1 MRAQHRLAMWGGFA
15 VLCVGVVW
23 LVWSLLPGVAAGW
36 VFATLE
42 RNWGI
47 EGRAGQVD
55 LSPFTLEVRV
65 RDLTL
70 SAAGADEQPFLTADA
85 VTVELPWPA
94 VFGAPA
100 IDLLEVVGAVLS
112 VRQTADGTS
121 NLPVLPP
128 GEPSSDRPGKSLQ
141 LGVVA
146 VHRASASW
154 VDEARGLRVMVDSVE
169 LELRPTDDDRSQTT
183 GQLTLSTPTR
193 ITWGTRETVI
203 DPLSVRLGLDSSTL
217 AVRDFVATAPEG
229 RLALDGDIALGAREP
244 ALGLDYSLDLD
255 LTRLAT
261 WLAGAPAMS
270 GTVRIAGR
278 LDGPPAAPVV
288 SARLESERI
297 GWDDLE
303 ARGVTARARVAG
315 GRVTLDGLR
324 ASLGGGTVKAAGT
337 VTLTGDGTSGEVSL
351 SWADLS
357 ADLLLAAVWPPRPVA
372 IASSLTGTAE
382 ASWTGH
388 DPRAWVVTVDS
399 RHRAIRDAVMPGIPI
414 DGRWRLESG
423 DGEWHVVVEALSAG
437 AVSVTGRLQGAVP
450 AALSET
456 GSEPI
461 TGNVEGRV
469 SDLRRLGADLET
481 LGLTGALNAADL
493 TGTGSLALV
502 VSGTAGAPQVTG
514 ELRAAGGALGRDDD
528 LALSAGLSITAESWR
543 LDPFALRL
551 AGSETQ
557 GAAVLHPDTGDVA
570 GHLRLRVT
578 DLAVLDTE
586 LPDGWRPG
594 GAIEIAGT
602 LGGRWSAPVFDAT
615 IGATNLVFAG
625 QRLSSVEGRVRVSP
639 DELVLEQLL
648 VRQDEG
654 VLEATGSLVP
664 STGRYTVSATG
675 RGLRVAPWRV
685 GDADP
690 LPVQATVDLDLAGA
704 GSMDAPRGTGWVVM
718 RNLSFRDYAVDRVE
732 HELRVDEDGWHVRS
746 VVPALDASAELT
758 LEPEESWR
766 YALTVQLDGTSLASL
781 GTLVPAGEP
790 ARLEG
795 DLSVRL
801 RAEGRGTEPANSN
814 IAVDLERVSGRVN
827 GISIQLAAPAGVRYS
842 RDGVAVDSLDLRVGE
857 TRLRASGSLAQTAGS
872 VLSAGLQGD
881 LRDLESLLRHGEPG
895 VGAGPVALSGSF
907 RLDARLTGS
916 IEQPELTAALT
927 LDNGVIDVGI
937 DGVPSMTDLGVR
949 AGYDATGVRLDELRG
964 RWAGAALTASGAI
977 PTPLL
982 SPYLPARLVSAA
994 GTDSIARLRA
1004 TLEGLTPAALS
1015 AFFDGGGLDD
1025 VVGEVG
1031 VEVDLEADRLA
1042 LTELR
1047 GSLELTALEL
1057 VVAGLPVIQQRPTRF
1072 TLRDERLT
1080 VNSLAWQ
1087 LGDAENTVTVEGSVE
1102 LVPEPTADLT
1112 LAGVADLRVL
1122 NALTSAVAFSGGARL
1137 MATVRG
1143 TRAAPRIDGI
1153 VELDDAELRLD
1164 DPRLLVSDLGG
1175 ALVFE
1180 GTEIRTLDLAG
1191 TANGG
1196 PVRLDG
1202 VLRVPGL
1209 RPEGTLSLS
1218 GRAIAMV
1225 LPPGIRT
1232 EIDTE
1237 LQLDVAS
1244 GDAVLS
1250 GTVSVLRGDH
1260 RERVSTAGGLFALLE
1275 SRAEP
1280 PLVGTAPSWVDGL
1293 RLDVRVVT
1301 DAEIVVNNN
1310 YGAGTAAADL
1320 RLGGTIARP
1329 AVTGRVTLG
1338 DGGQVF
1344 LGGNVFEI
1352 ETGAV
1357 DFVDP
1362 AGIVPELDVT
1372 ARTQVANEEITITIA
1387 GTAETLTTTIQSST
1401 GLPQSD
1407 IVSLLLTGRTLDEV
1421 GNVPG
1426 AVALDQALGLVSG
1439 EVLGVAGRAVG
1450 LDTVRLERGAGQGD
1464 VRFDPSLVA
1473 GDTNP
1478 GTRVTVGKT
1487 LSPQVQLVAS
1497 RSLRESGLLTWI
1509 VNYLPRSNVE
1519 LRLVIDDETDRSY
1532 EFRHVLAFGG
1542 TRVRTRP
1549 TGARAALRVTA
1560 VRFGGASSVPEP
1572 ELRRLVR
1579 LEPGDRFDFL
1589 RWQDD
1594 RDRLERALWERGFQE
1609 ARVRARRDVD
1619 ETGTEI
1625 DLEFD
1630 VESGPRTVLD
1640 LRGYSFPGW
1649 LRREMEAAWRASVF
1663 DTFLLEELEQIVRR
1677 YLVEEGHL
1685 QSMVALEVVDA
1696 TGDEKRITLDV
1707 EPGPRAAG
1715 RVIRFSGNDRL
1726 RDERLGLLLT
1736 PGRDGDAWA
1745 GGDELVEAVV
1755 ATYQAHGLLEATASL
1770 RVAVD
1775 EDDTAVLDVAIS
1787 EGPVFRVSEVSVEG
1801 ATAWS
1806 ADQVRAAA
1814 GVEVG
1819 AVYAAGL
1826 AEAARAEVLVAY
1838 RGAGFNAVRIRV
1850 DPTVGPADGEVA
1862 LLIAVEEGRRQ
1873 LLRTIE
1879 VVGASRTHARV
1890 IDRAL
1895 RLELGAPVDQEVWNQ
1910 ARKRLYDTGV
1920 FRRVDITAVPQPAEP
1935 DAPDEPVTAKV
1946 TLEEWPSYQL
1956 RYGVQVIDERA
1967 PAGAISDRGQFGV
1980 VADLTRRNLFTRAIT
1995 AGTAVRYDTVQ
2006 QAVRGFMTL
2015 PSFLG
2020 RRVTSN
2026 LFVSRLRETLG
2037 PDGAKAISERHGLTL
2052 EQQIRP
2058 REGLT
2063 LSYSYNFDRDHTFGE
2078 DFDPTDPFAFDLTVD
2093 IARLNT
2099 SLVLERRDDLFNATR
2114 GWFHASTVE
2123 WGVETLGSDLRF
2135 LKYVGQ
2141 HYYYRPLPSGVVLA
2155 SAARVGLGRGFGQEL
2170 IPSERFFAGGGNTVR
2185 GYARDGL
2192 GPVGL
2197 FGDARG
2203 GSASVVLNQ
2212 EVRFPLWSIF
2222 GGVGFLDAGNVFST
2236 LRDVSLRE
2244 LKVGTGLGL
2253 RAETPVGLFRVDHG
2267 FPLSRAEDDSVA
2279 RWFFSLGQAF

>member
-1 MRAQHRLAMWGGFA
+1 MWGGFA
-15 VLCVGVVW
+15 VLCVGVAW
-23 LVWSLLPGVAAGW
+23 LVWSLLPGMAVRW
-36 VFATLE
+36 VFGRLE
-42 RNWGI
+42 RDWGI
-47 EGRAGQVD
+47 VGRAGQVE
-55 LSPFTLEVRV
+55 LSPFTLDVRV

-70 SAAGADEQPFLTADA
+70 SAVGADEQPFLTAEA
-85 VTVELPWPA
+85 VTVELPWSA
-94 VFGAPA
+94 VLGAPA
-100 IDLLEVVGAVLS
+100 IDLLEVVGPVLS

-128 GEPSSDRPGKSLQ
+128 GEPSLDRPGESLR

-154 VDEARGLRVMVDSVE
+154 VDEARGLRVMVGSAE
-169 LELRPTDDDRSQTT
+169 LELRPTDEGSQTT

-193 ITWGTRETVI
+193 ITWGTRETAI
-203 DPLSVRLGLDSSTL
+203 DPLSVRLGLDASTL

-229 RLALDGDIALGAREP
+229 RLALDGDIALGAPVP
-244 ALGLDYSLDLD
+244 ALGFDYSLDLE

-261 WLAGAPAMS
+261 WLVGAPAMS

-278 LDGPPAAPVV
+278 LDGPPAVPLV

-303 ARGVTARARVAG
+303 ARGVTASARLAG
-315 GRVTLDGLR
+315 GRMSVDEFH
-324 ASLGGGTVKAAGT
+324 ASLAGGTVEGAGT

-372 IASSLTGTAE
+372 IASSLTGTAD

-399 RHRAIRDAVMPGIPI
+399 RHRAIRDAVMPGIPL

-502 VSGTAGAPQVTG
+502 VSGTAGAPQLTG

-557 GAAVLHPDTGDVA
+557 GAAVLHPDTGEVA

-586 LPDGWRPG
+586 LLDGWRAG

-602 LGGRWSAPVFDAT
+602 LGGRWSAPVLDAT
-615 IGATNLVFAG
+615 IGATDLVFAG

-654 VLEATGSLVP
+654 VLDATGSLVP
-664 STGRYTVSATG
+664 STGRYTVSVTG

-704 GSMDAPRGTGWVVM
+704 GSMEAPRGTGRVVM

-781 GTLVPAGEP
+781 GTLVAAEP

-795 DLSVRL
+795 DLSLRL
-801 RAEGRGTEPANSN
+801 RAEGRGTEPADST
-814 IAVDLERVSGRVN
+814 IVVDLERVSGRVN
-827 GISIQLAAPAGVRYS
+827 GISIQLAAPAEVRYS

-857 TRLRASGSLAQTAGS
+857 TRLRASGSLAPTAGS

-927 LDNGVIDVGI
+927 LDDGVIDVGI
-937 DGVPSMTDLGVR
+937 DGVPSVTDLGVR

-982 SPYLPARLVSAA
+982 SPYLPARFVSAA

-1004 TLEGLTPAALS
+1004 TLEGLTPAAVS
-1015 AFFDGGGLDD
+1015 AFFDEGALDA
-1025 VVGEVG
+1025 VIGEVG

-1047 GSLELTALEL
+1047 GSLELRALEL
-1057 VVAGLPVIQQRPTRF
+1057 VVAGLPLTQQRPTRF
-1072 TLRDERLT
+1072 TLRDERLM

-1122 NALTSAVAFSGGARL
+1122 NAFTSAVAFSGGARL

-1143 TRAAPRIDGI
+1143 TRAAPRIDAI

-1164 DPRLLVSDLGG
+1164 DPRLLVSNLGG

-1196 PVRLDG
+1196 LVRLDG
-1202 VLRVPGL
+1202 VLRFPGL

-1250 GTVSVLRGDH
+1250 GTVSVLRGDY

-1372 ARTQVANEEITITIA
+1372 ARTQVAGEEITITIA

-1421 GNVPG
+1421 GNAPG

-1439 EVLGVAGRAVG
+1439 EVLGVAGGAVG

-1497 RSLRESGLLTWI
+1497 RSLRESG
-1509 VNYLPRSNVE
+1509 
-1519 LRLVIDDETDRSY
+1519 
-1532 EFRHVLAFGG
+1532 
-1542 TRVRTRP
+1542 RVKP
-1549 TGARAALRVTA
+1549 
-1560 VRFGGASSVPEP
+1560 
-1572 ELRRLVR
+1572 
-1579 LEPGDRFDFL
+1579 
-1589 RWQDD
+1589 
-1594 RDRLERALWERGFQE
+1594 
-1609 ARVRARRDVD
+1609 
-1619 ETGTEI
+1619 
-1625 DLEFD
+1625 
-1630 VESGPRTVLD
+1630 
-1640 LRGYSFPGW
+1640 
-1649 LRREMEAAWRASVF
+1649 
-1663 DTFLLEELEQIVRR
+1663 
-1677 YLVEEGHL
+1677 
-1685 QSMVALEVVDA
+1685 
-1696 TGDEKRITLDV
+1696 
-1707 EPGPRAAG
+1707 
-1715 RVIRFSGNDRL
+1715 
-1726 RDERLGLLLT
+1726 
-1736 PGRDGDAWA
+1736 
-1745 GGDELVEAVV
+1745 
-1755 ATYQAHGLLEATASL
+1755 
-1770 RVAVD
+1770 
-1775 EDDTAVLDVAIS
+1775 
-1787 EGPVFRVSEVSVEG
+1787 
-1801 ATAWS
+1801 
-1806 ADQVRAAA
+1806 
-1814 GVEVG
+1814 
-1819 AVYAAGL
+1819 
-1826 AEAARAEVLVAY
+1826 
-1838 RGAGFNAVRIRV
+1838 
-1850 DPTVGPADGEVA
+1850 
-1862 LLIAVEEGRRQ
+1862 
-1873 LLRTIE
+1873 
-1879 VVGASRTHARV
+1879 
-1890 IDRAL
+1890 
-1895 RLELGAPVDQEVWNQ
+1895 
-1910 ARKRLYDTGV
+1910 
-1920 FRRVDITAVPQPAEP
+1920 
-1935 DAPDEPVTAKV
+1935 
-1946 TLEEWPSYQL
+1946 
-1956 RYGVQVIDERA
+1956 
-1967 PAGAISDRGQFGV
+1967 
-1980 VADLTRRNLFTRAIT
+1980 
-1995 AGTAVRYDTVQ
+1995 
-2006 QAVRGFMTL
+2006 
-2015 PSFLG
+2015 
-2020 RRVTSN
+2020 
-2026 LFVSRLRETLG
+2026 
-2037 PDGAKAISERHGLTL
+2037 
-2052 EQQIRP
+2052 
-2058 REGLT
+2058 
-2063 LSYSYNFDRDHTFGE
+2063 
-2078 DFDPTDPFAFDLTVD
+2078 
-2093 IARLNT
+2093 
-2099 SLVLERRDDLFNATR
+2099 
-2114 GWFHASTVE
+2114 
-2123 WGVETLGSDLRF
+2123 
-2135 LKYVGQ
+2135 
-2141 HYYYRPLPSGVVLA
+2141 
-2155 SAARVGLGRGFGQEL
+2155 
-2170 IPSERFFAGGGNTVR
+2170 IPS
-2185 GYARDGL
+2185 
-2192 GPVGL
+2192 
-2197 FGDARG
+2197 
-2203 GSASVVLNQ
+2203 
-2212 EVRFPLWSIF
+2212 
-2222 GGVGFLDAGNVFST
+2222 
-2236 LRDVSLRE
+2236 
-2244 LKVGTGLGL
+2244 
-2253 RAETPVGLFRVDHG
+2253 
-2267 FPLSRAEDDSVA
+2267 
-2279 RWFFSLGQAF
+2279 

>member
-1 MRAQHRLAMWGGFA
+1 M
-15 VLCVGVVW
+15 
-23 LVWSLLPGVAAGW
+23 
-36 VFATLE
+36 
-42 RNWGI
+42 
-47 EGRAGQVD
+47 
-55 LSPFTLEVRV
+55 
-65 RDLTL
+65 
-70 SAAGADEQPFLTADA
+70 
-85 VTVELPWPA
+85 
-94 VFGAPA
+94 
-100 IDLLEVVGAVLS
+100 
-112 VRQTADGTS
+112 
-121 NLPVLPP
+121 
-128 GEPSSDRPGKSLQ
+128 
-141 LGVVA
+141 
-146 VHRASASW
+146 
-154 VDEARGLRVMVDSVE
+154 
-169 LELRPTDDDRSQTT
+169 
-183 GQLTLSTPTR
+183 
-193 ITWGTRETVI
+193 
-203 DPLSVRLGLDSSTL
+203 
-217 AVRDFVATAPEG
+217 
-229 RLALDGDIALGAREP
+229 
-244 ALGLDYSLDLD
+244 
-255 LTRLAT
+255 
-261 WLAGAPAMS
+261 
-270 GTVRIAGR
+270 
-278 LDGPPAAPVV
+278 
-288 SARLESERI
+288 
-297 GWDDLE
+297 
-303 ARGVTARARVAG
+303 
-315 GRVTLDGLR
+315 
-324 ASLGGGTVKAAGT
+324 
-337 VTLTGDGTSGEVSL
+337 
-351 SWADLS
+351 
-357 ADLLLAAVWPPRPVA
+357 
-372 IASSLTGTAE
+372 
-382 ASWTGH
+382 
-388 DPRAWVVTVDS
+388 
-399 RHRAIRDAVMPGIPI
+399 
-414 DGRWRLESG
+414 
-423 DGEWHVVVEALSAG
+423 
-437 AVSVTGRLQGAVP
+437 
-450 AALSET
+450 
-456 GSEPI
+456 
-461 TGNVEGRV
+461 
-469 SDLRRLGADLET
+469 
-481 LGLTGALNAADL
+481 
-493 TGTGSLALV
+493 
-502 VSGTAGAPQVTG
+502 
-514 ELRAAGGALGRDDD
+514 
-528 LALSAGLSITAESWR
+528 
-543 LDPFALRL
+543 
-551 AGSETQ
+551 
-557 GAAVLHPDTGDVA
+557 
-570 GHLRLRVT
+570 
-578 DLAVLDTE
+578 
-586 LPDGWRPG
+586 
-594 GAIEIAGT
+594 
-602 LGGRWSAPVFDAT
+602 
-615 IGATNLVFAG
+615 
-625 QRLSSVEGRVRVSP
+625 
-639 DELVLEQLL
+639 
-648 VRQDEG
+648 
-654 VLEATGSLVP
+654 
-664 STGRYTVSATG
+664 
-675 RGLRVAPWRV
+675 
-685 GDADP
+685 
-690 LPVQATVDLDLAGA
+690 
-704 GSMDAPRGTGWVVM
+704 
-718 RNLSFRDYAVDRVE
+718 
-732 HELRVDEDGWHVRS
+732 
-746 VVPALDASAELT
+746 
-758 LEPEESWR
+758 
-766 YALTVQLDGTSLASL
+766 
-781 GTLVPAGEP
+781 
-790 ARLEG
+790 
-795 DLSVRL
+795 
-801 RAEGRGTEPANSN
+801 
-814 IAVDLERVSGRVN
+814 
-827 GISIQLAAPAGVRYS
+827 
-842 RDGVAVDSLDLRVGE
+842 
-857 TRLRASGSLAQTAGS
+857 
-872 VLSAGLQGD
+872 
-881 LRDLESLLRHGEPG
+881 
-895 VGAGPVALSGSF
+895 
-907 RLDARLTGS
+907 
-916 IEQPELTAALT
+916 
-927 LDNGVIDVGI
+927 
-937 DGVPSMTDLGVR
+937 
-949 AGYDATGVRLDELRG
+949 
-964 RWAGAALTASGAI
+964 
-977 PTPLL
+977 
-982 SPYLPARLVSAA
+982 
-994 GTDSIARLRA
+994 
-1004 TLEGLTPAALS
+1004 
-1015 AFFDGGGLDD
+1015 
-1025 VVGEVG
+1025 
-1031 VEVDLEADRLA
+1031 
-1042 LTELR
+1042 
-1047 GSLELTALEL
+1047 
-1057 VVAGLPVIQQRPTRF
+1057 
-1072 TLRDERLT
+1072 
-1080 VNSLAWQ
+1080 NSLAWQ

-1102 LVPEPTADLT
+1102 LGPEPMADLT

-1122 NALTSAVAFSGGARL
+1122 NAFTSAVVLSGGASL
-1137 MATVRG
+1137 MADVSG
-1143 TRAAPRIDGI
+1143 TLAAPRIDGV
-1153 VELDDAELRLD
+1153 VELDDAELRVD
-1164 DPRLLVSDLGG
+1164 DPRLLISDLGG

-1202 VLRVPGL
+1202 VLRFPGL

-1225 LPPGIRT
+1225 LPPVIRT

-1250 GTVSVLRGDH
+1250 GTVSVLRGDY

-1280 PLVGTAPSWVDGL
+1280 PLVGTEPSWVDGL

-1301 DAEIVVNNN
+1301 EDEIVVNNN

-1329 AVTGRVTLG
+1329 AVTGRVTVG

-1421 GNVPG
+1421 GNAPG
-1426 AVALDQALGLVSG
+1426 AVALDQALGLASG

-1464 VRFDPSLVA
+1464 IRFDPSLVA

-1619 ETGTEI
+1619 ETGTSVE
-1625 DLEFD
+1625 LEFD
-1630 VESGPRTVLD
+1630 VESGPPSVLD
-1640 LRGYSFPGW
+1640 VHGYGFPG
-1649 LRREMEAAWRASVF
+1649 RVVRELEAAWRAAVF

-1677 YLVEEGHL
+1677 HLVEEGYL
-1685 QSMVALEVVDA
+1685 QPVVALEVVDS

-1726 RDERLGLLLT
+1726 TDERLGLLLT
-1736 PGRDGDAWA
+1736 PGRDTDAWA

-1755 ATYQAHGLLEATASL
+1755 ATYQAQGLLEATASL
-1770 RVAVD
+1770 RAAVN

-1838 RGAGFNAVRIRV
+1838 RGAGFNAVRVRV
-1850 DPTVGPADGEVA
+1850 EPTVGPADGEVA
-1862 LLIAVEEGRRQ
+1862 LLIEVEEGRRQ
-1873 LLRTIE
+1873 LLRNIE
-1879 VVGASRTHARV
+1879 VVGATRTHAGV

-1895 RLELGAPVDQEVWNQ
+1895 RLEPGETVDQAVWNQ

-1935 DAPDEPVTAKV
+1935 DAPDEPVTARV
-1946 TLEEWPSYQL
+1946 TLEEWPSYRL

-1967 PAGAISDRGQFGV
+1967 PDGAISDRGQFGV
-1980 VADLTRRNLFTRAIT
+1980 VADLTRRNLFGRAIT

-2026 LFVSRLRETLG
+2026 LFGSRLRETFG
-2037 PDGAKAISERHGLTL
+2037 PDGARVISERNGLTL

-2063 LSYSYNFDRDHTFGE
+2063 VSYSYNFDRDHTFDD
-2078 DFDPTDPFAFDLTVD
+2078 DFDPDDPFAFDLTVD

-2141 HYYYRPLPSGVVLA
+2141 HYYYRALPSGVVLA

-2192 GPVGL
+2192 GPVGF

-2212 EVRFPLWSIF
+2212 EVRFPLWSLF
-2222 GGVGFLDAGNVFST
+2222 GGVGFLDAGNVFSA
-2236 LRDVSLRE
+2236 LRDVSFRE
-2244 LKVGTGLGL
+2244 LKVGTGIGL
-2253 RAETPVGLFRVDHG
+2253 RAETPVGLFRVDYG
-2267 FPLSRAEDDSVA
+2267 FPLSRAEDDPVA